1 VNRWSWPLAL
11 LVLLGCWAWGQVPL
25 APAVPADEVL
35 QLVQGLAIP
44 DDLKAQVQAELVA
57 AMAEGRLTPG
67 VAYAFLSEVQS
78 LSPGEQT
85 DAMAMLVHALQGGF
99 ILDPL
104 LNEALKGLRLNRPW
118 PEVAGVLGLRINL
131 LVAAQQVLG
140 SQGLLA
146 SPAPRYGF
154 RTTSASGPPPTAKL
168 VLETAW
174 AIGDFLVAGGSP
186 ADLIPMTSLVETRLF
201 RLRDR
206 ILPAELVDP
215 VLEAL
220 SPALIQEIVE
230 LALNPER
237 R

>member
-1 VNRWSWPLAL
+1 
-11 LVLLGCWAWGQVPL
+11 VPL

-85 DAMAMLVHALQGGF
+85 DAMTMLVHALQGGF

-146 SPAPRYGF
+146 SPAPQYGF
-154 RTTSASGPPPTAKL
+154 RTTSASGPPPTAEL

-186 ADLIPMTSLVETRLF
+186 ADLIPMTSLVETRLS